1 MPFRCTIVL
10 TSNRETIYNILITLC
25 YKDILIRGVN
35 HDDDHTYQKITLA
48 YAASNQFPEEVM
60 CCSALLTTTLC

>member
-1 MPFRCTIVL
+1 M
-10 TSNRETIYNILITLC
+10 ITLC

-35 HDDDHTYQKITLA
+35 HDDDHTFQEITLA